1 MLSAEWPGSATARSS
16 QRCHSATEYSAQ
28 QKPEAAGGRQLT
40 LGSPCTLPSAYL
52 SNFALQAVAA
62 QHHKAF
68 MQLQR
73 KQKLLDE
80 QHDSMSTI
88 VKNIDERNSK
98 AIADIR
104 THLNTFLTEL
114 ISVVGR
120 QFEKVKADLGNSHA
134 ETIRVG
140 AAALLR
146 AWFKF
151 ATLNMLH
158 RAPTPQHTHTVQ
170 YSKIMQTHGL

>member
-1 MLSAEWPGSATARSS
+1 M
-16 QRCHSATEYSAQ
+16 
-28 QKPEAAGGRQLT
+28 
-40 LGSPCTLPSAYL
+40 

-68 MQLQR
+68 MQLEH

-80 QHDSMSTI
+80 QHDCMSAT
-88 VKNIDERNSK
+88 VKSIDERNCK

-104 THLNTFLTEL
+104 THVNTFLTEL

-120 QFEKVKADLGNSHA
+120 HFETIHVDLTNSHA
-134 ETIRVG
+134 ETIRVC

-146 AWFKF
+146 
-151 ATLNMLH
+151 
-158 RAPTPQHTHTVQ
+158 HTSYLQ
-170 YSKIMQTHGL
+170 P

>member
-88 VKNIDERNSK
+88 VKSIDEQNCK

-104 THLNTFLTEL
+104 THVNTFLTEL

-120 QFEKVKADLGNSHA
+120 QFEKVPADLMNTHA
-134 ETIRVG
+134 ETIRVC

-146 AWFKF
+146 
-151 ATLNMLH
+151 
-158 RAPTPQHTHTVQ
+158 HTSCLQ
-170 YSKIMQTHGL
+170 P